1 MPKTHRT
8 RSLRRAVAA
17 IALVAS
23 VAVGLQATGA
33 VSPVRAQ
40 GQAVSIE
47 DFAFTPPNGTIT
59 AGGVVTWTN
68 AGGQQHTVT
77 SDAGGT
83 LDSGPIGPGEA
94 FGYVFDTPG
103 TYTYHCAFHTA
114 MKGTI
119 TVTAAAATP
128 VPSGSPAPTA
138 VPSGSPAPTAPAG
151 SPPPGVESP
160 SPSAEPVASS
170 APPSVASA
178 EPSVASAEPSVA
190 SAEPSVASPAPAA
203 TPLPT
208 ETTGGRAQPIVLVII
223 WAVAIG
229 LIAAIWIRYRRQTPT
244 P

>member
-23 VAVGLQATGA
+23 VAVGLQAAGA

-40 GQAVSIE
+40 GEAVSIE
-47 DFAFTPPNGTIT
+47 DFAFTPPNSTIT

-128 VPSGSPAPTA
+128 